1 MVTFVLFFFSN
12 ETKVKNIYNDKS
24 NNETLIFQR
33 HKNNFNII
41 ETNKANYTNW
51 YTGNIAYMRPKIIIM
66 STTLIYDYCTV
77 LWINFF
83 FLFYSHLDHLDGK
96 RKRNFLTVFILFRI
110 IFLFPFAAE
119 QFIFS
124 SVTEAA
130 INRNNCPRA

>member
-1 MVTFVLFFFSN
+1 
-12 ETKVKNIYNDKS
+12 
-24 NNETLIFQR
+24 
-33 HKNNFNII
+33 
-41 ETNKANYTNW
+41 
-51 YTGNIAYMRPKIIIM
+51 M

-83 FLFYSHLDHLDGK
+83 PSHSHLDHLDREK
-96 RKRNFLTVFILFRI
+96 RKRNFSDCFYFIQKY
-110 IFLFPFAAE
+110 IFFAFAAE

>member
-1 MVTFVLFFFSN
+1 M
-12 ETKVKNIYNDKS
+12 S

-51 YTGNIAYMRPKIIIM
+51 YTGNIACMRPKIIIM

-83 FLFYSHLDHLDGK
+83 PSHSHLDHLDRKK
-96 RKRNFLTVFILFRI
+96 RKRNFSDCFYFIQKYF
-110 IFLFPFAAE
+110 FLPLL
-119 QFIFS
+119 Q
-124 SVTEAA
+124 
-130 INRNNCPRA
+130 NNLYFQA